1 VNVPPLP
8 EGANVNVKL
17 RVPEMPLNWPVALMI
32 VAVPLTVFPAP
43 EAESVV
49 AWKLSPFGR
58 LIVIDTVTT
67 FAPLAEKFALA
78 LPYGE
83 IVPDPD
89 PVPEC
94 P

>member
-1 VNVPPLP
+1 V
-8 EGANVNVKL
+8 
-17 RVPEMPLNWPVALMI
+17 R
-32 VAVPLTVFPAP
+32 
-43 EAESVV
+43 
-49 AWKLSPFGR
+49 
-58 LIVIDTVTT
+58 DTVTT

-94 P
+94 PCRI